1 MSVKDEHE
9 MPSLGRIAAGC
20 FVLVVVISLGWGVA
34 KSNEAKTKRGSVPSI
49 TGSDHSS
56 QKAGERIDSL
66 VNLNK

>member
-9 MPSLGRIAAGC
+9 MPSLGRIAAGL

-34 KSNEAKTKRGSVPSI
+34 KSNEAKPEKDGVPSI
-49 TGSDHSS
+49 MRYDHSS
-56 QKAGERIDSL
+56 QKALEGMDSL